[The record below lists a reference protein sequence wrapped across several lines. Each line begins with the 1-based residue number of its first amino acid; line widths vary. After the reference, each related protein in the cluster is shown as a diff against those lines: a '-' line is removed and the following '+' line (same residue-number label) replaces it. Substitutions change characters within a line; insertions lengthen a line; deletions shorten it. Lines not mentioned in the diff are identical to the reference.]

1 MNRNSIP
8 VIFLFLFITGFAKA
22 QATISAQAFAEVIEA
37 LAASEDEP
45 LNFGR
50 FTTGSNGGAVIISP
64 DGLRSVRGTV
74 TPAGGMY
81 SPGRFVVTGSPGASF
96 TITLPGEET
105 ILVHQQSGNTMQVNG
120 WLSDPPSGDAA
131 NLSDGSRMVSIG
143 ATLNIGSMEENPAG
157 IYAGTFVLTFAYN

>member
-8 VIFLFLFITGFAKA
+8 ILILFLFISGFAKA

-37 LAASEDEP
+37 LAANEDEA

-50 FTTGSNGGAVIISP
+50 FTPGNNGGAVIITP

-74 TPAGGMY
+74 TTAGGAH
-81 SPGRFVVTGSPGASF
+81 SPGRFVVTGAPGASF
-96 TITLPGEET
+96 TISLPGEET
-105 ILVHQQSGNTMQVNG
+105 VLVHQQSGNTMQVNG
-120 WLSDPPSGDAA
+120 WISDPPTGDAA
-131 NLSDGSRMVSIG
+131 NLSDGSRAVSIG
-143 ATLNIGSMEENPAG
+143 ATLNIGNIEENPAG